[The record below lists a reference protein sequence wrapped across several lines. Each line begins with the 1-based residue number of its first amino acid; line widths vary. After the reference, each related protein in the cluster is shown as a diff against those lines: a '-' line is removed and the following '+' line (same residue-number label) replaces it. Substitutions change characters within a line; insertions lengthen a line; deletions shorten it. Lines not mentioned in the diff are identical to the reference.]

1 MEMYKVELRI
11 CGNVLSQ
18 VKVMWKLTFRVKGRR
33 YIANQG
39 VQGCTITF
47 LIAKC
52 R

>member
-1 MEMYKVELRI
+1 MYRVELRI
-11 CGNVLSQ
+11 CRNVLGQ
-18 VKVMWKLTFRVKGRR
+18 VKGMWKLTCRVKGRR

-39 VQGCTITF
+39 VEGCRITF